1 MSRSL
6 LRSTEFP
13 YRENSLNLFRLILAF
28 LVLFAHGY
36 YVVGRSDSPGFNG
49 ENLGGWAVIGFFVIS
64 GFLITRSRFRS
75 DPGTFLLHRIARIIP
90 AFVVCLLVTAFVFGP
105 LAQLLTHGSLAGYL
119 TTAPTPLE
127 YIWGNFFLHID
138 YYQIGSSLSDVPYP
152 NTWNGSL
159 WTLYFEFLCYL
170 TVWVLGGLAV
180 YRKSISVVAVLWAAS
195 VLVRIA
201 YANGITGG
209 LDGDF
214 GLFTRLLPYF
224 LGGSLIY
231 LVVQRW
237 GLVPL
242 VGILSIPVA
251 AVLMV
256 FVPVAGGPIA
266 APLIGYALLYL
277 STVIPQP
284 AWIARNDV
292 SYGFYI
298 YAWPVQQLVVI
309 VGGAA
314 FGMGVYLVITTVVT
328 FLLGWASWMLV
339 ERHFIRLARH
349 AKKPT
354 GGPAIRTDDG
364 AVGPVAGPPATGG
377 AATHGSAEQR

>member
-1 MSRSL
+1 MRRSL

-90 AFVVCLLVTAFVFGP
+90 AFVVCLLVTALVFGP
-105 LAQLLTHGSLAGYL
+105 LAQLLTQGTLAGYL

-180 YRKSISVVAVLWAAS
+180 YRKSISVVAVFWAAS

-209 LDGDF
+209 LDVDF

-237 GLVPL
+237 GIVPL

-256 FVPVAGGPIA
+256 FVPVAGGPVA

-309 VGGAA
+309 LGGAA
-314 FGMGVYLVITTVVT
+314 FGMGVYLAITTVVT

-339 ERHFIRLARH
+339 ERHFIRLARG
-349 AKKPT
+349 AKKPVDAPT
-354 GGPAIRTDDG
+354 VRSDEGVSHADG
-364 AVGPVAGPPATGG
+364 LRPTNG
-377 AATHGSAEQR
+377 AAAPGSAEQR

>member
-1 MSRSL
+1 MRRSL
-6 LRSTEFP
+6 LRPTEFP

-90 AFVVCLLVTAFVFGP
+90 AFVVCLLVTAMVFGP
-105 LAQLLTHGSLAGYL
+105 LAQLLTQGTLAGYL

-170 TVWVLGGLAV
+170 TVWVLGGLAI
-180 YRKSISVVAVLWAAS
+180 YRRSISVVAVLWGAS

-237 GLVPL
+237 GIVPL
-242 VGILSIPVA
+242 FGIISIPVA

-284 AWIARNDV
+284 AWVARNDV

-314 FGMGVYLVITTVVT
+314 LGMGVYLVITTVVT

-339 ERHFIRLARH
+339 ERHFIRLARG
-349 AKKPT
+349 AKKPADA
-354 GGPAIRTDDG
+354 PAVRPDEGVSPADG
-364 AVGPVAGPPATGG
+364 LHPTSGSAVP
-377 AATHGSAEQR
+377 GSAEQR

>member
-1 MSRSL
+1 MSGSL
-6 LRSTEFP
+6 AHAREFP
-13 YRENSLNLFRLILAF
+13 YRDNSLNLFRLILAF
-28 LVLFAHGY
+28 LVLLAHGY

-64 GFLITRSRFRS
+64 GFLITRSRFRT
-75 DPGTFLLHRIARIIP
+75 DPGTFLLHRIARIMP
-90 AFVVCLLVTAFVFGP
+90 AFVVCLIMTAFVFGP
-105 LAQLLTHGSLAGYL
+105 IAQLLTHGTLAGYL
-119 TTAPTPLE
+119 SNAPTPLE
-127 YIWGNFFLHID
+127 YVWGNLFLHVD
-138 YYQIGSSLSDVPYP
+138 HYQIGSSLSEVPYP
-152 NTWNGSL
+152 DAWNGSL

-170 TVWVLGGLAV
+170 TVWVLGGLALF
-180 YRKSISVVAVLWAAS
+180 RKSISLVAGLWIVS

-201 YANGITGG
+201 VAHGITGG

-231 LVVQRW
+231 LVVHRW

-242 VGILSIPVA
+242 LGIISIPVA

-309 VGGAA
+309 LGGAA

-339 ERHFIRLARH
+339 ERHFIRLARGS
-349 AKKPT
+349 ARPSGT
-354 GGPAIRTDDG
+354 TLSDDAGTRSAG
-364 AVGPVAGPPATGG
+364 APRATGG
-377 AATHGSAEQR
+377 AAAAGTSAPH

>member
-6 LRSTEFP
+6 LRAEEFP
-13 YRENSLNLFRLILAF
+13 YRTNSLNLFRLILAF

-75 DPGTFLLHRIARIIP
+75 DPGTFLLHRIARIVP
-90 AFVVCLLVTAFVFGP
+90 AFVVCLLVTALVFGP
-105 LAQLLTHGSLAGYL
+105 LAQVLTHGSLAGYL
-119 TTAPTPLE
+119 TTDPTPLE
-127 YIWGNFFLHID
+127 YIWGNLFLHID
-138 YYQIGSSLSDVPYP
+138 HYQIGSSLSDVPYP

-180 YRKSISVVAVLWAAS
+180 FRRSISVVAVLWAAS
-195 VLVRIA
+195 VAVRISFA
-201 YANGITGG
+201 LGITGG

-214 GLFTRLLPYF
+214 GLFSRLLPYF

-231 LVVQRW
+231 LVVHRW

-242 VGILSIPVA
+242 IGILSIPVA
-251 AVLMV
+251 AALMV
-256 FVPVAGGPIA
+256 FVPIAGGPIA

-309 VGGAA
+309 AGGAA
-314 FGMGVYLVITTVVT
+314 FGMGLYLAITTAVT
-328 FLLGWASWMLV
+328 FLFGWLSWMLV
-339 ERHFIRLARH
+339 ERHFIRLARG
-349 AKKPT
+349 AQKPA
-354 GGPAIRTDDG
+354 PARVMSTNEPASTADE
-364 AVGPVAGPPATGG
+364 PPATT
-377 AATHGSAEQR
+377 AAAEPGTAAQP

>member
-6 LRSTEFP
+6 LRAEEFP
-13 YRENSLNLFRLILAF
+13 YRTNSLNLFRLILAF
-28 LVLFAHGY
+28 LVLFAHAY

-64 GFLITRSRFRS
+64 GFLITRSRFRT

-90 AFVVCLLVTAFVFGP
+90 AFVVCLLVTALVFGP
-105 LAQLLTHGSLAGYL
+105 LAQVLTHGSLAGYL
-119 TTAPTPLE
+119 TTGPTPLE
-127 YIWGNFFLHID
+127 YIWGNLFLHID
-138 YYQIGSSLSDVPYP
+138 HYQIGSSLSDVPYP

-180 YRKSISVVAVLWAAS
+180 FRRSISVVAVLWAAS
-195 VLVRIA
+195 VAVRISFA
-201 YANGITGG
+201 LGITGG
-209 LDGDF
+209 LDEDF
-214 GLFTRLLPYF
+214 GLFSRLLPYF
-224 LGGSLIY
+224 LGGSLVY
-231 LVVQRW
+231 LVVHRW

-242 VGILSIPVA
+242 VGIISIPLA

-277 STVIPQP
+277 STVVPQP

-314 FGMGVYLVITTVVT
+314 FGMGVYLAITTAVT
-328 FLLGWASWMLV
+328 FLFGWLSWMLV
-339 ERHFIRLARH
+339 ERHFIRLARG
-349 AKKPT
+349 ATKPA
-354 GGPAIRTDDG
+354 PAQITSTNEPGSTADE
-364 AVGPVAGPPATGG
+364 PPAT
-377 AATHGSAEQR
+377 AAAAESGTAAQP